1 MSPSAVERF
10 LTRLK
15 TEQMIE
21 QDTGQ
26 GLSIITICNYD
37 KYQHE
42 KKEAGQASGQVT
54 GQGPDSHRTTKE
66 QVNNSLPYGRG
77 ADAPTA
83 IDLKAMVFA
92 SGRQIL
98 KASGHSDREAGS
110 IVEIGRASCR
120 ERGWQYEYITVA
132 AVALKKKRK

>member
-110 IVEIGRASCR
+110 IVGRMR
-120 ERGWQYEYITVA
+120 KTYRPEERRVGKECVRTCKSRW
-132 AVALKKKRK
+132 

>member
-1 MSPSAVERF
+1 
-10 LTRLK
+10 
-15 TEQMIE
+15 MIE
-21 QDTGQ
+21 KDTGQ
-26 GLSIITICNYD
+26 GRSIITICNYD

-66 QVNNSLPYGRG
+66 QVNNSLHYGRG

-98 KASGHSDREAGS
+98 KDSGHSDREAGS
-110 IVEIGRASCR
+110 IVGRMRNTYSDQALIECMAQA
-120 ERGWQYEYITVA
+120 GKATV
-132 AVALKKKRK
+132 R

>member
-83 IDLKAMVFA
+83 NDLKAMVFA
-92 SGRQIL
+92 SGRQRSEEHTSELQSLMRI
-98 KASGHSDREAGS
+98 S
-110 IVEIGRASCR
+110 
-120 ERGWQYEYITVA
+120 Y
-132 AVALKKKRK
+132 AVFCLKKKHKSIHIINNNQNKHT